1 MAERRK
7 TSKKQRF
14 GEFRERFCDYNLCSK
29 LKGRSVKAIAYCPV
43 CNQFLCESCQIIHG
57 TTAGTKNHQVL
68 IGEEMI
74 NFEDDILPK
83 YGYCSDH
90 TGYRRDLFCS
100 EHKEMICSK
109 CRKVSH
115 SRCVVKFIQEATKS
129 VSRADINAL
138 KAEIRNFKRDLQ
150 FASTTLDNNIGGI
163 EEQRKLLLKKN
174 QETYDI
180 LIDNLSKLFDNIA
193 TEIERTCSDLTAK
206 LNDQKE
212 QLKEIISSLESNV
225 YAVEI
230 SKDKEMAPNVFIGL
244 QGVVQQ
250 ARQNVDKVEEMFK
263 HFGVVQLSYK
273 PSKQLNDILNS
284 SVHFVSIGIRTTE
297 YKNPTTIPNITFP
310 VTSIQPADKA
320 TPANTLK
327 FIERHTDSL
336 DTLAGDA
343 EKVDTLTDKTVE
355 GQAIE
360 SHKIIESPKSID
372 SPKNEI
378 NIEALKPTGQKIQT
392 MALPPTE
399 TRFVPRPLH
408 ISTMKARFHQTFNV
422 KINSDRYNCWIRG
435 SAITRDGKILL
446 TDSNNHNVKLFSPEM
461 RLLSFLILPDAP
473 WDISIYRNNACVVSI
488 LKNNELYFIDFS
500 DDSLKIKS
508 SLKLHFDVF
517 GVTKCRDKLCVT
529 CLSEPPSVKLIDRSG
544 KVHWY
549 ANVDNKGKK
558 LFKRPWYITS
568 FVKDNEMRIIVTDK
582 EAETVTYLDG
592 DTGKVICVRPVK
604 GKDPNGVTTDYSGNI
619 YVCYHGTD
627 KICVMSGDITKGRI
641 LLSMQDGLRACP
653 YAIVYDPNMSR
664 LIISNN
670 SNKVDSYKLS

>member
-1 MAERRK
+1 MAEQMK

-14 GEFRERFCDYNLCSK
+14 GEFRERFCEYNLCSK

-43 CNQFLCESCQIIHG
+43 CNQFLCESCQLIHG
-57 TTAGTKNHQVL
+57 TTAATKNHQIL
-68 IGEEMI
+68 IGEEMT
-74 NFEDDILPK
+74 NFEDDETPK
-83 YGYCSDH
+83 YEYCSVH
-90 TGYRRDLFCS
+90 TGYRKDLFCS

-109 CRKVSH
+109 CGKVSH
-115 SRCVVKFIQEATKS
+115 SRCVIKFIQEAAKS
-129 VSRADINAL
+129 VKRADINGL

-150 FASTTLDNNIGGI
+150 FASTTLDNNIGNI
-163 EEQRKLLLKKN
+163 EEQRQSLLKKN

-180 LIDNLSKLFDNIA
+180 LVDNLSKLFDNIA
-193 TEIERTCSDLTAK
+193 SEIDKTCNDLTAK
-206 LNDQKE
+206 LTDQKAE
-212 QLKEIISSLESNV
+212 LKEIISSLESNV

-244 QGVVQQ
+244 QGIVNQ
-250 ARQNVDKVEEMFK
+250 ARHNSAKIEEMFK
-263 HFGVVQLSYK
+263 HFGMVQLSYK

-297 YKNPTTIPNITFP
+297 YKNPTTAPNITFP
-310 VTSIQPADKA
+310 VTSIQPADK
-320 TPANTLK
+320 TPAVNTLK
-327 FIERHTDSL
+327 FIERPVESPKT
-336 DTLAGDA
+336 
-343 EKVDTLTDKTVE
+343 VTDKTE
-355 GQAIE
+355 DE
-360 SHKIIESPKSID
+360 EEKDDEPKADIS
-372 SPKNEI
+372 
-378 NIEALKPTGQKIQT
+378 IEALKQVDKIQT
-392 MALPPTE
+392 VSLPPTE

-422 KINSDRYNCWIRG
+422 KITSDRYNCWIRG
-435 SAITRDGKILL
+435 SAITRDGKILF

-461 RLLSFLILPDAP
+461 RLLSYLILPDAP
-473 WDISIYRNNACVVSI
+473 WDISIYRNNECVVSI
-488 LKNNELYFIDFS
+488 LKHNELYFIDFS
-500 DDSLKIKS
+500 EDSLKLRS
-508 SLKLHFDVF
+508 SLKLQFDVF

-549 ANVDNKGKK
+549 ANVDSKGKK

-568 FVKDNEMRIIVTDK
+568 FMKDNAMKVIVTDK
-582 EAETVTYLDG
+582 EAETITYIDG
-592 DTGKVICVRPVK
+592 DTGKVSCVRPVK

-627 KICVMSGDITKGRI
+627 KICIMSGDLTKGRI